1 MNCHVRFNVFML
13 SRIQNRQSHKF
24 VPVLTATCDN
34 REMVKR
40 PKNAIEPW
48 KSFQVR
54 KRNPDGKRDAVLLT
68 AAHLFLEQGYRRTS
82 MSELAKRL
90 NITKPALYYYFHN
103 KEEIVVE
110 CYRRGIAVIEAGL
123 DEALVSHAV
132 GFDKVKAYV
141 EAYANAVVL
150 HEFGR
155 CVAMLDDGALSA
167 VTRREV
173 RTLKRR
179 IDATLRGYIEEG
191 MKDGSIASCNAK
203 ITAFAI
209 AGAINWIGT
218 WYQPGG
224 PLTAAEIG
232 IQFSSLLTDGLHG
245 QFAIAAAPKAAQVN
259 PSKAVTVASARLKP
273 RTQARTQANR
283 QTKS

>member
-1 MNCHVRFNVFML
+1 
-13 SRIQNRQSHKF
+13 
-24 VPVLTATCDN
+24 
-34 REMVKR
+34 MVKR
-40 PKNAIEPW
+40 PKIAMEPW

-54 KRNPDGKRDAVLLT
+54 KRNPNEKRDAVLLT

-123 DEALVSHAV
+123 GDALVSHAA

-141 EAYANAVVL
+141 EAYATAVVL

-167 VTRREV
+167 TTRREV
-173 RTLKRR
+173 RSLKRR
-179 IDATLRGYIEEG
+179 IDETLRGYIEEG
-191 MKDGSIASCNAK
+191 MKDGSIANCNAK
-203 ITAFAI
+203 IAAFAI

-224 PLTAAEIG
+224 PLSAAEIG
-232 IQFSSLLTDGLHG
+232 EQFSLLLTEGLHR
-245 QFAIAAAPKAAQVN
+245 QVARAPERKAAQVDS
-259 PSKAVTVASARLKP
+259 SKTAMVALARPKP
-273 RTQARTQANR
+273 QALSRSRANGKHDR
-283 QTKS
+283 GHVE